1 VKDKLKHAF
10 YIGKSEDFDP
20 TEEQKIIV
28 DKVCHEVVKRH
39 MVLPA
44 TVLLETF
51 RPLNYI
57 GSQIMNFFQPMV
69 TAVLPGDGYNDFSQ
83 FLEQRG
89 SVDYLCRRINE
100 IEDDSQISSK
110 DSSIS
115 DI

>member
-1 VKDKLKHAF
+1 MKDKLKHAF
-10 YIGKSEDFDP
+10 DIVKSEDYNP

-57 GSQIMNFFQPMV
+57 GSQIMNFFQPIV

-89 SVDYLCRRINE
+89 SVDYLCQRLKE
-100 IEDDSQISSK
+100 IEDKNQNSS
-110 DSSIS
+110 
-115 DI
+115 

>member
-1 VKDKLKHAF
+1 MKDKLKHAF
-10 YIGKSEDFDP
+10 DIGKSEDYDP

-28 DKVCHEVVKRH
+28 DKVCYEVVKRH

-57 GSQIMNFFQPMV
+57 GSQIMNFFQPIV

-89 SVDYLCRRINE
+89 SVDYLCQRLKE
-100 IEDDSQISSK
+100 IEDNSQNSS
-110 DSSIS
+110 
-115 DI
+115 

>member
-1 VKDKLKHAF
+1 MKDKLKHAF
-10 YIGKSEDFDP
+10 DIGKSKDYDP

-28 DKVCHEVVKRH
+28 DKVCYEVVKRH

-57 GSQIMNFFQPMV
+57 GSQIMNFFQPIV
-69 TAVLPGDGYNDFSQ
+69 TAVLPCDGYNDFSQ

-89 SVDYLCRRINE
+89 SVDYLCQRLKE
-100 IEDDSQISSK
+100 IEDNSQNSS
-110 DSSIS
+110 
-115 DI
+115 

>member
-1 VKDKLKHAF
+1 MKDKLKNAF
-10 YIGKSEDFDP
+10 DIGKSEDYYP

-28 DKVCHEVVKRH
+28 DKVCYEVVKRQ

-51 RPLNYI
+51 RPLYYI
-57 GSQIMNFFQPMV
+57 GSQIMNFFQPIV